1 MKIGSLCWRF
11 TSNKPKKTLAQTNVF
26 EGMRSWQNSTRRFK
40 WPFRIQCRIWICLS
54 QNATTGG
61 YVHMPWTTALDL
73 KRKSIAIYSF
83 LWVHLYI
90 DCRRITSKML
100 KFNFTQQLSLITL
113 VTSNSAEI
121 FTFEYSK
128 WPRLKD
134 WEEISKKKKN
144 NRAGSV
150 SRISYTNSYIVIM
163 K

>member
-1 MKIGSLCWRF
+1 
-11 TSNKPKKTLAQTNVF
+11 
-26 EGMRSWQNSTRRFK
+26 MRSWQNSTRRFK

-83 LWVHLYI
+83 LWVQLYI

-113 VTSNSAEI
+113 VTSNSVEI

-134 WEEISKKKKN
+134 WEEIKKKKN